1 MSETNKPDSI
11 PSIPLFPAKPT
22 IPQCPP
28 TPPFCD
34 HHPVVPCPP
43 PACPP
48 NPCDHH
54 HGERRHRPLWC
65 GPVDTCRPGEFYDTA
80 CPPPIPPEGYTME
93 ALKPYVPG
101 LSVERQMEY
110 LYNNMNNL
118 IHIFNQANEKVF
130 GAYQAVVNSAMC
142 NNAYY
147 NDICTEVGYFK
158 DTNVAYKLTRIPF
171 IDCTGQPIYFE
182 LGLPNNAT
190 LNEGLT
196 ENCYSAS
203 RRVLADKLIPA
214 TQTGKRWKGWTIY
227 RKSPISKPN
236 PPVLREDDS
245 IYYTFAVTRNGF
257 FKWYAADVS
266 LRTLNCEEVV
276 NAMNCSAVLVNNKE
290 ITESLFSEVGN
301 QTLARV
307 AVGMNYHTKERFIV
321 VVDGSEQTGCTEK
334 ELAEIFAQRGCDMA
348 VQLAYS
354 TSAFGMDKG
363 LMEFVPPTVDSDI
376 APTMPDVSGFWYIT
390 KERHYHNEFVREVAE
405 LTQRMGE
412 QMWYDWINAD
422 SIDYVKDR
430 LKEVVDM
437 ITKETED
444 RIEGDQNLS
453 DRIDAIDLT
462 RIDRVENIPI
472 DANKDAWYLIKNSG
486 EKVLNPIITYNYDRL
501 YERLSTYDNFDQ
513 SLQSE
518 IAARQAGDDAL
529 RSLITAT
536 NTALEKETNDRI
548 QADNELRNIFSDPNS
563 EIMTLIREVETRLQG
578 NINSEAT
585 ARANADTQLGDRID
599 TMNELI
605 RAETEARTSGD
616 ADLSTAITN
625 LRTEYQAFVTNTE
638 GDITTLE
645 DAVRQLNTQ
654 LSVSMEDINTRL
666 TTAEGDIETLK
677 NSNNDLIARMASLN
691 TAVTALQNT
700 FLTLET
706 SFDNIKASFS
716 EVLAEFH
723 TLKEEWTNFQAGV
736 IGDIKSKLEDG
747 PWLDNLNLSGGTP
760 GLAVNLRTDANGVF
774 FSKPGDDGADA
785 LAEVKVGEPTTES
798 SSVPLGYLTDE
809 IAETIAAAHNY
820 TDQKFEEALKPGGV
834 VDEYALS
841 KDGGTMRGTI
851 NMDGNKITNLPAPAD
866 LADAAT
872 KEYVDNAIADIP
884 KGDYLELTGGEM
896 SGDINMGGNKIANAA
911 DPTAEK
917 DLATKGYVDNKFIDV
932 PLGDYLETSG
942 GTMTGNITFNGG
954 TVTGIQE
961 PTTDNDAANKKYV
974 DDLIQ
979 NTQEAGE
986 DAYLKK
992 SGDTMLGNLVLGAV
1006 ETSTVAEGV
1015 TVDSVDLV
1023 FNTSLDGSTYI
1034 KQEAYEDNG
1043 KPHLSF
1049 GTETSGEHVVVR
1061 GVDTPVGAYDVANKD
1076 YVDNHVPDITGFV
1089 KQDGSV
1095 PMTGNLNMGDNSVV
1109 GVGAGVTDN
1118 DAVNLAQLKE
1128 YTRVESSI
1136 FGEWKLMGRYR
1147 GSQILNFNFT
1157 AETDIEICFTHIA
1170 TATPRPTNV
1179 RFGVD
1184 AKFKYAVIVGT
1195 YSYTSEMSLIPT
1207 SIMLK
1212 KGETLICLNGG
1223 VSNDL
1228 EIEMVYR
1235 EIKPN
1240 VIVSNEPYKGDI
1252 FGRGIIKAH
1261 DTSLVADRPTIL
1273 NVWVDTLE
1281 SEVEIKINN
1290 VLVGYTGNQG
1300 GHPHELTVFLN
1311 KGDVLTAV
1319 YNTSTIKF
1327 YTMEYYLNIPP
1338 LIPVPPKTF
1347 RIQLPSSGWSID
1359 GERVFY
1365 IATVDNIP
1373 PTMVPQMSYAPDSA
1387 DLGSAEKYDEYKK
1400 IAFVRVV
1407 NDGFEFNCFGS
1418 APNTDLTVIV
1428 KE

>member
-1 MSETNKPDSI
+1 MSNTNKPDSI
-11 PSIPLFPAKPT
+11 PSTPLFPAKPT

-34 HHPVVPCPP
+34 HHPVPPCPP

-48 NPCDHH
+48 NTCDHH

-93 ALKPYVPG
+93 PLKPYVPG
-101 LSVERQMEY
+101 LTVERQMEY

-147 NDICTEVGYFK
+147 NDICTEVGYFN
-158 DTNVAYKLTRIPF
+158 DTNVPYKITHIPF
-171 IDCTGQPIYFE
+171 VDCAGQPIYFE

-190 LNEGLT
+190 VNEGLT

-214 TQTGKRWKGWTIY
+214 TQTGERWKGWTIY

-236 PPVLREDDS
+236 PPVLRENDS
-245 IYYTFAVTRNGF
+245 KYYTFAVTRNGF

-290 ITESLFSEVGN
+290 ITESLFSKVGN

-307 AVGMNYHTKERFIV
+307 AVGMNYHTKDRFIV
-321 VVDGSEQTGCTEK
+321 VVGGSEQTGCTEK

-376 APTMPDVSGFWYIT
+376 APTMPDVTGFWYIT

-444 RIEGDQNLS
+444 RIEGDQSLS

-486 EKVLNPIITYNYDRL
+486 ERVLNPIITYNYDRL

-548 QADNELRNIFSDPNS
+548 QADNELRNMFSDPNS

-578 NINSEAT
+578 NINNEAT
-585 ARANADTQLGDRID
+585 ARANADTQLSDRID
-599 TMNELI
+599 AVNDLI
-605 RAETEARTSGD
+605 RAETEARTVGD
-616 ADLSTAITN
+616 TNLATSIAN
-625 LRTEYQAFVTNTE
+625 LRTEYQAFVTGTE
-638 GDITTLE
+638 EDITALE
-645 DAVRQLNTQ
+645 DALRQLDTQ
-654 LSVSMEDINTRL
+654 LSVIMEDINTRL
-666 TTAEGDIETLK
+666 TNAEGDIESLK
-677 NSNNDLIARMASLN
+677 NSNSDLIARMASLN

-706 SFDNIKASFS
+706 SFDNIKTSFS

-723 TLKEEWTNFQAGV
+723 TLKEEWTNFQTGV
-736 IGDIKSKLEDG
+736 VGDIKAKLEGG
-747 PWLDNLNLSGGTP
+747 PWLDRLNLSGGTP

-785 LAEVKVGEPTTES
+785 LAEVKVGGPTTES

-820 TDQKFEEALKPGGV
+820 TDQKFEEALSPGGV

-841 KDGGTMRGTI
+841 KAGGTMHGAI

-872 KEYVDNAIADIP
+872 KEYVDTAIADIP
-884 KGDYLELTGGEM
+884 KGDYLE
-896 SGDINMGGNKIANAA
+896 K
-911 DPTAEK
+911 
-917 DLATKGYVDNKFIDV
+917 
-932 PLGDYLETSG
+932 SG
-942 GTMTGNITFNGG
+942 GTMTGAIDMGNHEITG
-954 TVTGIQE
+954 VKE
-961 PTTDNDAANKKYV
+961 PGNDTDAATKKYV
-974 DDLIQ
+974 DDRIANLDIPEPDL
-979 NTQEAGE
+979 TDYLPLAG
-986 DAYLKK
+986 
-992 SGDTMLGNLVLGAV
+992 
-1006 ETSTVAEGV
+1006 
-1015 TVDSVDLV
+1015 
-1023 FNTSLDGSTYI
+1023 
-1034 KQEAYEDNG
+1034 
-1043 KPHLSF
+1043 
-1049 GTETSGEHVVVR
+1049 GT
-1061 GVDTPVGAYDVANKD
+1061 
-1076 YVDNHVPDITGFV
+1076 
-1089 KQDGSV
+1089 
-1095 PMTGNLNMGDNSVV
+1095 MTGNLSMGENKVTSVA
-1109 GVGAGVTDN
+1109 AGVDDT
-1118 DAVNLAQLKE
+1118 DAVNVGQLKE
-1128 YTRVESSI
+1128 YTMAESSM
-1136 FGEWKLMGRYR
+1136 FGEWKYLTSINN
-1147 GSQILNFNFT
+1147 GSFSGFRFT
-1157 AETDIEICFTHIA
+1157 KPYDVEVVFSTKYLEYNSPFHVVFVINHDGLTD
-1170 TATPRPTNV
+1170 TNSE
-1179 RFGVD
+1179 FGVPT
-1184 AKFKYAVIVGT
+1184 ALTFGYNEGTPKYRYAST
-1195 YSYTSEMSLIPT
+1195 CL
-1207 SIMLK
+1207 LK
-1212 KGETLICLNGG
+1212 KGETLVSAYCEG
-1223 VSNDL
+1223 VF
-1228 EIEMVYR
+1228 EITLLYR
-1235 EIKPN
+1235 EIKPKVFITEAPRVDRLFN
-1240 VIVSNEPYKGDI
+1240 TPVALEHAGIYTAPTTGILYIAPAEVTGPCLVYLNEMVVSYVRYNPSFPEPAVIAV
-1252 FGRGIIKAH
+1252 
-1261 DTSLVADRPTIL
+1261 
-1273 NVWVDTLE
+1273 
-1281 SEVEIKINN
+1281 
-1290 VLVGYTGNQG
+1290 
-1300 GHPHELTVFLN
+1300 N
-1311 KGDVLTAV
+1311 KGDVVKVLTIEENPIFPRMTYRISEIFEHAV
-1319 YNTSTIKF
+1319 NPFIGESLNMNHKPIINTFLHQFDFNPSDFTYDDTRKI
-1327 YTMEYYLNIPP
+1327 YYADGDIS
-1338 LIPVPPKTF
+1338 
-1347 RIQLPSSGWSID
+1347 LPEGCNLSID
-1359 GERVFY
+1359 FSPDKISLENNAAKYENFKAICSVRRHNGYVRFY
-1365 IATVDNIP
+1365 AI
-1373 PTMVPQMSYAPDSA
+1373 
-1387 DLGSAEKYDEYKK
+1387 
-1400 IAFVRVV
+1400 
-1407 NDGFEFNCFGS
+1407 
-1418 APNTDLTVIV
+1418 
-1428 KE
+1428 KEITEPFSCSIYTR

>member
-1 MSETNKPDSI
+1 MSNTNKPDSI
-11 PSIPLFPAKPT
+11 PSTPLFPAKPT

-28 TPPFCD
+28 TPPA
-34 HHPVVPCPP
+34 PPCPP

-48 NPCDHH
+48 

-93 ALKPYVPG
+93 PLKPYVPG
-101 LSVERQMEY
+101 LTVERQMEY

-158 DTNVAYKLTRIPF
+158 NTNVPYKITSIPF
-171 IDCTGQPIYFE
+171 IDCAGQPIYFE

-190 LNEGLT
+190 VNEGLT

-214 TQTGKRWKGWTIY
+214 TQTGERWKGWTIY

-236 PPVLREDDS
+236 PPVIREDDAK
-245 IYYTFAVTRNGF
+245 YYTFAVTRNGF

-301 QTLARV
+301 QSLARV

-321 VVDGSEQTGCTEK
+321 VVGGSEQTGCTEK

-376 APTMPDVSGFWYIT
+376 APSMPDVTGFWYIT

-444 RIEGDQNLS
+444 RIEGDQTLS

-486 EKVLNPIITYNYDRL
+486 ERVLNPIITYNYDRL

-529 RSLITAT
+529 RSLITAA

-548 QADNELRNIFSDPNS
+548 QADNELRNMFSDPNS
-563 EIMTLIREVETRLQG
+563 AIMTLIREVETRLQG

-585 ARANADTQLGDRID
+585 TRANADTQLSDRID
-599 TMNELI
+599 AVNDLI
-605 RAETEARTSGD
+605 RAETEARTLGD
-616 ADLSTAITN
+616 TNLATAIAN
-625 LRTEYQAFVTNTE
+625 FRTEYQAFVTGTE
-638 GDITTLE
+638 EDITALE
-645 DAVRQLNTQ
+645 NALRQLDTQ
-654 LSVSMEDINTRL
+654 LTVNMEDIHTRL

-677 NSNNDLIARMASLN
+677 NSNNDLITRMASLN

-723 TLKEEWTNFQAGV
+723 TLKEEWTNFQATV
-736 IGDIKSKLEDG
+736 FDDIKAKLEDG
-747 PWLDNLNLSGGTP
+747 PWIDRLNLSGGTP
-760 GLAVNLRTDANGVF
+760 GLSVNLRTDANGVF

-798 SSVPLGYLTDE
+798 SSVPLGYLTGE

-820 TDQKFEEALKPGGV
+820 TDQKFGEALSPGGV

-841 KDGGTMRGTI
+841 KAGGTMHGAI
-851 NMDGNKITNLPAPAD
+851 NMDGNKITNLPAPAG

-872 KEYVDNAIADIP
+872 KEYVDTAIADIP
-884 KGDYLELTGGEM
+884 TGDYLEKSGGTMTGAI
-896 SGDINMGGNKIANAA
+896 DMGNHEITGVKEPGNDTDAATKKYVDDRIANL
-911 DPTAEK
+911 DIPEP
-917 DLATKGYVDNKFIDV
+917 DLT
-932 PLGDYLETSG
+932 DYLPLAG
-942 GTMTGNITFNGG
+942 GTMTGNIDAGG
-954 TVTGIQE
+954 NTVTGVKL
-961 PTTDNDAANKKYV
+961 PVNGTDVVTKEYFDRYTLAEASFIGDSEVLYKGSV
-974 DDLIQ
+974 DDFNGVTIREDGYVWLTYYAGPGGDALNTYVVVNNAPSNDIIQ
-979 NTQEAGE
+979 I
-986 DAYLKK
+986 
-992 SGDTMLGNLVLGAV
+992 SGDGIISAGNGLLV
-1006 ETSTVAEGV
+1006 
-1015 TVDSVDLV
+1015 
-1023 FNTSLDGSTYI
+1023 
-1034 KQEAYEDNG
+1034 
-1043 KPHLSF
+1043 
-1049 GTETSGEHVVVR
+1049 
-1061 GVDTPVGAYDVANKD
+1061 
-1076 YVDNHVPDITGFV
+1076 
-1089 KQDGSV
+1089 GSV
-1095 PMTGNLNMGDNSVV
+1095 VKKGDKLTNIDSRNVTNLTIYFRPFRNRVLVED
-1109 GVGAGVTDN
+1109 
-1118 DAVNLAQLKE
+1118 
-1128 YTRVESSI
+1128 TRVEQ
-1136 FGEWKLMGRYR
+1136 F
-1147 GSQILNFNFT
+1147 
-1157 AETDIEICFTHIA
+1157 
-1170 TATPRPTNV
+1170 
-1179 RFGVD
+1179 
-1184 AKFKYAVIVGT
+1184 
-1195 YSYTSEMSLIPT
+1195 
-1207 SIMLK
+1207 
-1212 KGETLICLNGG
+1212 
-1223 VSNDL
+1223 VS
-1228 EIEMVYR
+1228 V
-1235 EIKPN
+1235 
-1240 VIVSNEPYKGDI
+1240 
-1252 FGRGIIKAH
+1252 
-1261 DTSLVADRPTIL
+1261 
-1273 NVWVDTLE
+1273 
-1281 SEVEIKINN
+1281 
-1290 VLVGYTGNQG
+1290 
-1300 GHPHELTVFLN
+1300 
-1311 KGDVLTAV
+1311 
-1319 YNTSTIKF
+1319 
-1327 YTMEYYLNIPP
+1327 
-1338 LIPVPPKTF
+1338 
-1347 RIQLPSSGWSID
+1347 
-1359 GERVFY
+1359 
-1365 IATVDNIP
+1365 
-1373 PTMVPQMSYAPDSA
+1373 
-1387 DLGSAEKYDEYKK
+1387 DEYKAVALTK
-1400 IAFVRVV
+1400 EQPLTFEDACICVCEPYRRDISITVTAFIQCNGRNVGIAFESGGNGSPHIMSTCTVLCNKGMTLSLYEHSTCESVTMHLYPLNVNLIAKQGEYLPLLGGTLLGNINMGGNAFTNTFLHNVNLGPSNFVYNETLKIYYADVELSVPEGSNLSIDFSPDNISLENNVAKYEAFKSICSVRRNGNYVR
-1407 NDGFEFNCFGS
+1407 FFS
-1418 APNTDLTVIV
+1418 I
-1428 KE
+1428 KEITEPFTCYVYTR

>member
-11 PSIPLFPAKPT
+11 PSTPLFPAKPT

-28 TPPFCD
+28 TPPV
-34 HHPVVPCPP
+34 PPCPP

-48 NPCDHH
+48 

-93 ALKPYVPG
+93 PLKPYVPG
-101 LSVERQMEY
+101 LTVERQMEY

-158 DTNVAYKLTRIPF
+158 STNVPYKITTIPF
-171 IDCTGQPIYFE
+171 IDCAGQPIYFE

-190 LNEGLT
+190 VNEGLT

-214 TQTGKRWKGWTIY
+214 TQTGERWKGWTIY

-236 PPVLREDDS
+236 PPVIREDDAK
-245 IYYTFAVTRNGF
+245 YYTFAVTRNGF

-301 QTLARV
+301 QSLARV

-376 APTMPDVSGFWYIT
+376 APSMPDVTGFWYIT

-486 EKVLNPIITYNYDRL
+486 ERVLNPIITYNYDRL

-529 RSLITAT
+529 RSLITAA

-548 QADNELRNIFSDPNS
+548 QADNELRNMFSDPNS
-563 EIMTLIREVETRLQG
+563 AIMTLIREVETRLQG

-585 ARANADTQLGDRID
+585 TRANADTQLSDRID
-599 TMNELI
+599 AVNDLI
-605 RAETEARTSGD
+605 RAETEARTLGD
-616 ADLSTAITN
+616 TNLATAIAN
-625 LRTEYQAFVTNTE
+625 FRTEYQAFVTGTE
-638 GDITTLE
+638 EDITALE
-645 DAVRQLNTQ
+645 NALRQLDTQ
-654 LSVSMEDINTRL
+654 LTVNMEDIHTRL

-677 NSNNDLIARMASLN
+677 NSNNDLIGRMASLN
-691 TAVTALQNT
+691 TAVTAIQNT

-716 EVLAEFH
+716 DVLAEFH
-723 TLKEEWTNFQAGV
+723 TLKEEWTNFQATV
-736 IGDIKSKLEDG
+736 FDDIKAKLEDG
-747 PWLDNLNLSGGTP
+747 PWIDRLNLSGGTP

-785 LAEVKVGEPTTES
+785 FAEVKVGEPTTDS

-820 TDQKFEEALKPGGV
+820 TDQKFGEALSPGGV

-841 KDGGTMRGTI
+841 KAGGTMHGAI

-872 KEYVDNAIADIP
+872 KEYVDTAIADIP
-884 KGDYLELTGGEM
+884 KGDYLEKSGGTMTGAIDM
-896 SGDINMGGNKIANAA
+896 DGNKITNLPAPA
-911 DPTAEK
+911 
-917 DLATKGYVDNKFIDV
+917 DLADAATKEYVDTAIADIPK
-932 PLGDYLETSG
+932 GDYLEKSGGTMTGAIDMGNHEITGVKEPGNDTDAATKKYVDDRIANLDIPEPDLTDYLPLAG
-942 GTMTGNITFNGG
+942 GTMTGNIDAGG
-954 TVTGIQE
+954 NTVTGVKL
-961 PTTDNDAANKKYV
+961 PVNATDV
-974 DDLIQ
+974 
-979 NTQEAGE
+979 
-986 DAYLKK
+986 
-992 SGDTMLGNLVLGAV
+992 
-1006 ETSTVAEGV
+1006 V
-1015 TVDSVDLV
+1015 T
-1023 FNTSLDGSTYI
+1023 
-1034 KQEAYEDNG
+1034 
-1043 KPHLSF
+1043 
-1049 GTETSGEHVVVR
+1049 
-1061 GVDTPVGAYDVANKD
+1061 
-1076 YVDNHVPDITGFV
+1076 
-1089 KQDGSV
+1089 
-1095 PMTGNLNMGDNSVV
+1095 
-1109 GVGAGVTDN
+1109 
-1118 DAVNLAQLKE
+1118 KE
-1128 YTRVESSI
+1128 YLEKYTEVESSI
-1136 FGEWKLMGRYR
+1136 FGEWMFLTDLYPSIFTTFSFHPDTDVEIVASTNSLTSQQGNFICTGADVGDHGKPLMFCFSHINGSPHTIYSSTCFVRKGEAIRYESHENITKLTLLFREVKSHVFLKEAPRVDKLFNRHNEIQQSGRYKAPAT
-1147 GSQILNFNFT
+1147 GILYIT
-1157 AETDIEICFTHIA
+1157 PAEHT
-1170 TATPRPTNV
+1170 TPCYV
-1179 RFGVD
+1179 H
-1184 AKFKYAVIVGT
+1184 
-1195 YSYTSEMSLIPT
+1195 
-1207 SIMLK
+1207 
-1212 KGETLICLNGG
+1212 LNG
-1223 VSNDL
+1223 
-1228 EIEMVYR
+1228 R
-1235 EIKPN
+1235 
-1240 VIVSNEPYKGDI
+1240 VISFVNYSPGNPEP
-1252 FGRGIIKAH
+1252 AV
-1261 DTSLVADRPTIL
+1261 VA
-1273 NVWVDTLE
+1273 V
-1281 SEVEIKINN
+1281 
-1290 VLVGYTGNQG
+1290 
-1300 GHPHELTVFLN
+1300 N
-1311 KGDVLTAV
+1311 KGDVVDVILSDDASVTPLMIYRFSEILTNV
-1319 YNTSTIKF
+1319 VNPFIGESINVNHKPIINTFLHNVNLGPSNFKYHETLKI
-1327 YTMEYYLNIPP
+1327 YYADVELS
-1338 LIPVPPKTF
+1338 VPEGSN
-1347 RIQLPSSGWSID
+1347 LSID
-1359 GERVFY
+1359 FSP
-1365 IATVDNIP
+1365 DNISLENN
-1373 PTMVPQMSYAPDSA
+1373 VA
-1387 DLGSAEKYDEYKK
+1387 KYE
-1400 IAFVRVV
+1400 AFKSICSVRRNGNYVR
-1407 NDGFEFNCFGS
+1407 FFS
-1418 APNTDLTVIV
+1418 I
-1428 KE
+1428 KEITEPFTCYVYTR

>member
-1 MSETNKPDSI
+1 MSNTNKPDSI
-11 PSIPLFPAKPT
+11 PSTPLFPAKPT

-28 TPPFCD
+28 TPPA
-34 HHPVVPCPP
+34 PPCPP

-48 NPCDHH
+48 

-93 ALKPYVPG
+93 PLKPYVPG
-101 LSVERQMEY
+101 LTVERQMEY

-158 DTNVAYKLTRIPF
+158 NTNVPYKITSIPF
-171 IDCTGQPIYFE
+171 IDCAGQPIYFE

-190 LNEGLT
+190 VNEGLT

-214 TQTGKRWKGWTIY
+214 TQTGERWKGWTIY

-236 PPVLREDDS
+236 PPVIREDDAK
-245 IYYTFAVTRNGF
+245 YYTFAVTRNGF

-301 QTLARV
+301 QSLARV

-321 VVDGSEQTGCTEK
+321 VVGGSEQTGCTEK

-376 APTMPDVSGFWYIT
+376 APSMPDVTGFWYIT

-486 EKVLNPIITYNYDRL
+486 ERVLNPIITYNYDRL

-529 RSLITAT
+529 RSLITAA

-548 QADNELRNIFSDPNS
+548 QADNELRNMFSDPNS
-563 EIMTLIREVETRLQG
+563 AIMTLIREVETRLQG

-585 ARANADTQLGDRID
+585 TRANADTQLSDRID
-599 TMNELI
+599 AVNDLI
-605 RAETEARTSGD
+605 RAETEARTLGD
-616 ADLSTAITN
+616 TNLATAIAN
-625 LRTEYQAFVTNTE
+625 FRTEYQAFVTGTE
-638 GDITTLE
+638 EDITALE
-645 DAVRQLNTQ
+645 NALRQLDTQ
-654 LSVSMEDINTRL
+654 LTVNMEDIHTRL

-677 NSNNDLIARMASLN
+677 NSNNDLITRMASLN

-723 TLKEEWTNFQAGV
+723 TLKEEWTNFQATV
-736 IGDIKSKLEDG
+736 FDDIKAKLEDG
-747 PWLDNLNLSGGTP
+747 PWIDRLNLSGGTP

-798 SSVPLGYLTDE
+798 SSVPLGYLTGE

-820 TDQKFEEALKPGGV
+820 TDQKFGEALSPGGV

-841 KDGGTMRGTI
+841 KAGGTMHGAI

-872 KEYVDNAIADIP
+872 KEYVDTAIADIP
-884 KGDYLELTGGEM
+884 TGDYLEKSGGTMTGAI
-896 SGDINMGGNKIANAA
+896 DMGNHEITGVKEPGNDTDAATKKYVDDRIANL
-911 DPTAEK
+911 DIPEP
-917 DLATKGYVDNKFIDV
+917 DLT
-932 PLGDYLETSG
+932 DYLPLAG
-942 GTMTGNITFNGG
+942 GTMTGNIDAGG
-954 TVTGIQE
+954 NTVTGVKL
-961 PTTDNDAANKKYV
+961 PVNGTDVVTKEYFDRYTLAEASFIGDSEVLYKGSV
-974 DDLIQ
+974 DDFNGVTIREDGYVWLTYYAGPGGDALNTYVVVNNAPSNDIIQ
-979 NTQEAGE
+979 I
-986 DAYLKK
+986 
-992 SGDTMLGNLVLGAV
+992 SGDGIISAGNGLLV
-1006 ETSTVAEGV
+1006 
-1015 TVDSVDLV
+1015 
-1023 FNTSLDGSTYI
+1023 
-1034 KQEAYEDNG
+1034 
-1043 KPHLSF
+1043 
-1049 GTETSGEHVVVR
+1049 
-1061 GVDTPVGAYDVANKD
+1061 
-1076 YVDNHVPDITGFV
+1076 
-1089 KQDGSV
+1089 GSV
-1095 PMTGNLNMGDNSVV
+1095 VKKGDKLTNIDSRNVTNLTIYFRPFRNRVLVED
-1109 GVGAGVTDN
+1109 
-1118 DAVNLAQLKE
+1118 
-1128 YTRVESSI
+1128 TRVEQ
-1136 FGEWKLMGRYR
+1136 F
-1147 GSQILNFNFT
+1147 
-1157 AETDIEICFTHIA
+1157 
-1170 TATPRPTNV
+1170 
-1179 RFGVD
+1179 
-1184 AKFKYAVIVGT
+1184 
-1195 YSYTSEMSLIPT
+1195 
-1207 SIMLK
+1207 
-1212 KGETLICLNGG
+1212 
-1223 VSNDL
+1223 VS
-1228 EIEMVYR
+1228 V
-1235 EIKPN
+1235 
-1240 VIVSNEPYKGDI
+1240 
-1252 FGRGIIKAH
+1252 
-1261 DTSLVADRPTIL
+1261 
-1273 NVWVDTLE
+1273 
-1281 SEVEIKINN
+1281 
-1290 VLVGYTGNQG
+1290 
-1300 GHPHELTVFLN
+1300 
-1311 KGDVLTAV
+1311 
-1319 YNTSTIKF
+1319 
-1327 YTMEYYLNIPP
+1327 
-1338 LIPVPPKTF
+1338 
-1347 RIQLPSSGWSID
+1347 
-1359 GERVFY
+1359 
-1365 IATVDNIP
+1365 
-1373 PTMVPQMSYAPDSA
+1373 
-1387 DLGSAEKYDEYKK
+1387 DEYKAVALTK
-1400 IAFVRVV
+1400 EQPLTFEDACICVCEPYRRDISITVTAFIQCNGRNVGIAFESGGNGSPHIMSTCTVLCNKGMTLSLYEHSTCESVTMHLYPLNVNLIAKQGEYLPLLGGTLLGNINMGGNAFTNTFLHNVNLGPSNFVYNETLKIYYADVELSVPEGSNLSIDFSPDNISLENNVAKYEAFKSICSVRRNGNYVR
-1407 NDGFEFNCFGS
+1407 FFS
-1418 APNTDLTVIV
+1418 I
-1428 KE
+1428 KEITEPFTCYVYTR

>member
-1 MSETNKPDSI
+1 MSNTNKPDSI
-11 PSIPLFPAKPT
+11 PSTPLFPAKPT

-28 TPPFCD
+28 TPPA
-34 HHPVVPCPP
+34 PPCPP

-48 NPCDHH
+48 

-80 CPPPIPPEGYTME
+80 CPPPIPPECYTME
-93 ALKPYVPG
+93 PLKPYVPG
-101 LSVERQMEY
+101 LTVERQMEY

-158 DTNVAYKLTRIPF
+158 NTNVPYKITSIPF
-171 IDCTGQPIYFE
+171 IDCAGQPIYFE

-190 LNEGLT
+190 VNEGLT

-214 TQTGKRWKGWTIY
+214 TQTGERWKGWTIY

-236 PPVLREDDS
+236 PPVIREDDAK
-245 IYYTFAVTRNGF
+245 YYTFAVTRNGF

-301 QTLARV
+301 QSLARV

-321 VVDGSEQTGCTEK
+321 VVGGSEQTGCTEK

-376 APTMPDVSGFWYIT
+376 APSMPDVTGFWYIT

-486 EKVLNPIITYNYDRL
+486 ERVLNPIITYNYDRL

-529 RSLITAT
+529 RSLITAA

-548 QADNELRNIFSDPNS
+548 QADNELRNMFSDPNS
-563 EIMTLIREVETRLQG
+563 AIMTLIREVETRLQG

-585 ARANADTQLGDRID
+585 TRANADTQLSDRID
-599 TMNELI
+599 AVNDLI
-605 RAETEARTSGD
+605 RAETEARTLGD
-616 ADLSTAITN
+616 TNLATAIAN
-625 LRTEYQAFVTNTE
+625 FRTEYQAFVTGTE
-638 GDITTLE
+638 EDITALE
-645 DAVRQLNTQ
+645 NALRQLDTQ
-654 LSVSMEDINTRL
+654 LTVNMEDIHTRL

-677 NSNNDLIARMASLN
+677 NSNNDLITRMASLN

-723 TLKEEWTNFQAGV
+723 TLKEEWTNFQATV
-736 IGDIKSKLEDG
+736 FDDIKAKLEDG
-747 PWLDNLNLSGGTP
+747 PWIDRLNLSGGTP

-774 FSKPGDDGADA
+774 FSKPGSDGADA

-798 SSVPLGYLTDE
+798 SSVPLGYLTGE

-820 TDQKFEEALKPGGV
+820 TDQKFEEALSPGGV

-841 KDGGTMRGTI
+841 KAGGTMHGAI

-872 KEYVDNAIADIP
+872 KEYVDTAIADIP
-884 KGDYLELTGGEM
+884 TGDYLEKSGGTMTGAI
-896 SGDINMGGNKIANAA
+896 DMGNHEITGVKEPGNDTDAATKKYVDARIANL
-911 DPTAEK
+911 DIPEPDLTAYLP
-917 DLATKGYVDNKFIDV
+917 LA
-932 PLGDYLETSG
+932 G
-942 GTMTGNITFNGG
+942 GTMTGNIDAGG
-954 TVTGIQE
+954 NTVTGVKL
-961 PTTDNDAANKKYV
+961 PVNGTDVVTKEYFDRYTLAEASFIGDSEVLYKGSV
-974 DDLIQ
+974 DGF
-979 NTQEAGE
+979 N
-986 DAYLKK
+986 
-992 SGDTMLGNLVLGAV
+992 
-1006 ETSTVAEGV
+1006 GV
-1015 TVDSVDLV
+1015 TIREDGYVWLTYYAGSGSDVL
-1023 FNTSLDGSTYI
+1023 NTY
-1034 KQEAYEDNG
+1034 
-1043 KPHLSF
+1043 
-1049 GTETSGEHVVVR
+1049 VVVNNAPSNDIIQIS
-1061 GVDTPVGAYDVANKD
+1061 GNGIISAGNGLLVGCV
-1076 YVDNHVPDITGFV
+1076 V
-1089 KQDGSV
+1089 KKGDKLINIDS
-1095 PMTGNLNMGDNSVV
+1095 GN
-1109 GVGAGVTDN
+1109 VT
-1118 DAVNLAQLKE
+1118 NLTIYFRPFRNRVLVE
-1128 YTRVESSI
+1128 DTRVEQ
-1136 FGEWKLMGRYR
+1136 F
-1147 GSQILNFNFT
+1147 
-1157 AETDIEICFTHIA
+1157 
-1170 TATPRPTNV
+1170 
-1179 RFGVD
+1179 
-1184 AKFKYAVIVGT
+1184 
-1195 YSYTSEMSLIPT
+1195 
-1207 SIMLK
+1207 
-1212 KGETLICLNGG
+1212 
-1223 VSNDL
+1223 VS
-1228 EIEMVYR
+1228 V
-1235 EIKPN
+1235 
-1240 VIVSNEPYKGDI
+1240 
-1252 FGRGIIKAH
+1252 
-1261 DTSLVADRPTIL
+1261 
-1273 NVWVDTLE
+1273 
-1281 SEVEIKINN
+1281 
-1290 VLVGYTGNQG
+1290 
-1300 GHPHELTVFLN
+1300 
-1311 KGDVLTAV
+1311 
-1319 YNTSTIKF
+1319 
-1327 YTMEYYLNIPP
+1327 
-1338 LIPVPPKTF
+1338 
-1347 RIQLPSSGWSID
+1347 
-1359 GERVFY
+1359 
-1365 IATVDNIP
+1365 
-1373 PTMVPQMSYAPDSA
+1373 
-1387 DLGSAEKYDEYKK
+1387 DEYKAVALTK
-1400 IAFVRVV
+1400 EQPLTFEDACICVCEPYRRDISIAVTAFIQCNGRNIGIAFESGGNGSPHIMSTCTVLCNKGMTLSLYEHSTCESVTMHLYPLNVNLIAKQGEYLPLLGGTLLGNINMGGNAFTNTFLHNVNLGPSNFVYNETLKIYYADVELSVPEGSNLSIDFSPDNISLENNVAKYEAFKSICSVRRNGNYVR
-1407 NDGFEFNCFGS
+1407 FFS
-1418 APNTDLTVIV
+1418 I
-1428 KE
+1428 KEITEPFTCYVYTR

>member
-1 MSETNKPDSI
+1 MSNTNKPDSI
-11 PSIPLFPAKPT
+11 PSTPLFPAKPT

-28 TPPFCD
+28 TPPA
-34 HHPVVPCPP
+34 PPCPP

-48 NPCDHH
+48 

-93 ALKPYVPG
+93 PLKPYVPG
-101 LSVERQMEY
+101 LTVERQMEY

-158 DTNVAYKLTRIPF
+158 NTNVPYKITSIPF
-171 IDCTGQPIYFE
+171 IDCAGQPIYFE

-190 LNEGLT
+190 VNEGLT

-214 TQTGKRWKGWTIY
+214 TQTGERWKGWTIY

-236 PPVLREDDS
+236 PPVIREDDAK
-245 IYYTFAVTRNGF
+245 YYTFAVTRNGF

-301 QTLARV
+301 QSLARV

-321 VVDGSEQTGCTEK
+321 VVGGSEQTGCTEK

-376 APTMPDVSGFWYIT
+376 APSMPDVTGFWYIT

-486 EKVLNPIITYNYDRL
+486 ERVLNPIITYNYDRL

-529 RSLITAT
+529 RSLITAA

-548 QADNELRNIFSDPNS
+548 QADNELRNMFSDPNS
-563 EIMTLIREVETRLQG
+563 AIMSLIREVETRLQG

-585 ARANADTQLGDRID
+585 TRANADTQLSDRID
-599 TMNELI
+599 AVNDLI
-605 RAETEARTSGD
+605 RAETEARTLGD
-616 ADLSTAITN
+616 TNLATAIAN
-625 LRTEYQAFVTNTE
+625 FRTEYQAFVTGTE
-638 GDITTLE
+638 EDITALE
-645 DAVRQLNTQ
+645 NALRQLDTQ
-654 LSVSMEDINTRL
+654 LTVNMEDIHTRL

-677 NSNNDLIARMASLN
+677 NSNNDLITRMASLN

-723 TLKEEWTNFQAGV
+723 TLKEEWTNFQATV
-736 IGDIKSKLEDG
+736 FDDIKAKLEDG
-747 PWLDNLNLSGGTP
+747 PWIDRLNLSGGTP

-798 SSVPLGYLTDE
+798 SSVPLGYLTGE

-820 TDQKFEEALKPGGV
+820 TDQKFGEALSPGGV

-841 KDGGTMRGTI
+841 KAGGTMHGAI

-872 KEYVDNAIADIP
+872 KEYVDTAIADIP
-884 KGDYLELTGGEM
+884 TGDYLEKSGGTMTGAI
-896 SGDINMGGNKIANAA
+896 DMGNHEITGVKEPGNDTDAATKKYVDDRIANL
-911 DPTAEK
+911 DIPEP
-917 DLATKGYVDNKFIDV
+917 DLT
-932 PLGDYLETSG
+932 DYLPLAG
-942 GTMTGNITFNGG
+942 GTMTGNIDAGG
-954 TVTGIQE
+954 NTVTGVKLPVNGTDVVTKEYFDRYTLAEASFIGDSEVLYNGSVDGFNGVTIREDGYVWLTYYAGSGGDALNTYVVVNNAPSNDIIQ
-961 PTTDNDAANKKYV
+961 
-974 DDLIQ
+974 I
-979 NTQEAGE
+979 
-986 DAYLKK
+986 
-992 SGDTMLGNLVLGAV
+992 SGDGIISAGNGLLVGCVVKKGDKLTNIDSRNV
-1006 ETSTVAEGV
+1006 ENLTIYFRPFRNRV
-1015 TVDSVDLV
+1015 LV
-1023 FNTSLDGSTYI
+1023 
-1034 KQEAYEDNG
+1034 ED
-1043 KPHLSF
+1043 
-1049 GTETSGEHVVVR
+1049 
-1061 GVDTPVGAYDVANKD
+1061 
-1076 YVDNHVPDITGFV
+1076 
-1089 KQDGSV
+1089 
-1095 PMTGNLNMGDNSVV
+1095 
-1109 GVGAGVTDN
+1109 
-1118 DAVNLAQLKE
+1118 
-1128 YTRVESSI
+1128 TRVEQ
-1136 FGEWKLMGRYR
+1136 F
-1147 GSQILNFNFT
+1147 
-1157 AETDIEICFTHIA
+1157 
-1170 TATPRPTNV
+1170 
-1179 RFGVD
+1179 
-1184 AKFKYAVIVGT
+1184 
-1195 YSYTSEMSLIPT
+1195 
-1207 SIMLK
+1207 
-1212 KGETLICLNGG
+1212 
-1223 VSNDL
+1223 VS
-1228 EIEMVYR
+1228 V
-1235 EIKPN
+1235 
-1240 VIVSNEPYKGDI
+1240 
-1252 FGRGIIKAH
+1252 
-1261 DTSLVADRPTIL
+1261 
-1273 NVWVDTLE
+1273 
-1281 SEVEIKINN
+1281 
-1290 VLVGYTGNQG
+1290 
-1300 GHPHELTVFLN
+1300 
-1311 KGDVLTAV
+1311 
-1319 YNTSTIKF
+1319 
-1327 YTMEYYLNIPP
+1327 
-1338 LIPVPPKTF
+1338 
-1347 RIQLPSSGWSID
+1347 
-1359 GERVFY
+1359 
-1365 IATVDNIP
+1365 
-1373 PTMVPQMSYAPDSA
+1373 
-1387 DLGSAEKYDEYKK
+1387 DEYKAVALTK
-1400 IAFVRVV
+1400 EQPLTFEDACICVCEPYRRDTSITVTAFIQCNGRNVGIAFESGG
-1407 NDGFEFNCFGS
+1407 NGS
-1418 APNTDLTVIV
+1418 PHIMSTCTVICNKGMTLSLYEHSTCESV
-1428 KE
+1428 TMHLYPLNVNLIAKQGEYLPLLGGTLLGNINMGGNAFTNTFLHNVNLGPSNFVYNETLKIYYADVELSVPEGSNLSIDFSPDNISLENNVAKYEAFKSICSVRRNGNYVRFFSIKEITEPFTCYVYTR

>member
-1 MSETNKPDSI
+1 MSNTNKPDSI
-11 PSIPLFPAKPT
+11 PSTPLFPAKPT

-28 TPPFCD
+28 TPPA
-34 HHPVVPCPP
+34 PPCPP

-48 NPCDHH
+48 

-93 ALKPYVPG
+93 PLKPYVPG
-101 LSVERQMEY
+101 LTVERQMEY

-158 DTNVAYKLTRIPF
+158 NTNVPYKITSIPF
-171 IDCTGQPIYFE
+171 IDCAGQPIYFE

-190 LNEGLT
+190 VNEGLT

-214 TQTGKRWKGWTIY
+214 TQTGERWKGWTIY

-236 PPVLREDDS
+236 PPVIREDDAK
-245 IYYTFAVTRNGF
+245 YYTFAVTRNGF

-301 QTLARV
+301 QSLARV

-321 VVDGSEQTGCTEK
+321 VVGGSEQTGCTEK

-376 APTMPDVSGFWYIT
+376 APSMPDVTGFWYIT

-444 RIEGDQNLS
+444 RIEGDQTLS

-486 EKVLNPIITYNYDRL
+486 ERVLNPIITYNYDRL

-529 RSLITAT
+529 RSLITAA

-548 QADNELRNIFSDPNS
+548 QADNELRNMFSDPNS
-563 EIMTLIREVETRLQG
+563 AIMTLIREVETRLQG

-585 ARANADTQLGDRID
+585 TRANADTQLSDRID
-599 TMNELI
+599 AVNDLI
-605 RAETEARTSGD
+605 RAETEARTLGD
-616 ADLSTAITN
+616 TNLATAIAN
-625 LRTEYQAFVTNTE
+625 FRTEYQAFVTGTE
-638 GDITTLE
+638 EDITALE
-645 DAVRQLNTQ
+645 NALRQLDTQ
-654 LSVSMEDINTRL
+654 LTVNMEDIHTRL

-677 NSNNDLIARMASLN
+677 NSNNDLITRMASLN

-723 TLKEEWTNFQAGV
+723 TLKEEWTNFQATV
-736 IGDIKSKLEDG
+736 FDDIKAKLEDG
-747 PWLDNLNLSGGTP
+747 PWIDRLNLSGGTP

-798 SSVPLGYLTDE
+798 SSVPLGYLTGE

-820 TDQKFEEALKPGGV
+820 TDQKFGEALSPGGV

-841 KDGGTMRGTI
+841 KAGGTMHGAI
-851 NMDGNKITNLPAPAD
+851 NMDGNKITNLPAPAG

-872 KEYVDNAIADIP
+872 KEYVDTAIADIP
-884 KGDYLELTGGEM
+884 TGDYLEKSGGTMTGAI
-896 SGDINMGGNKIANAA
+896 DMGNHEITGVKEPGNDTDAATKKYVDDRIANL
-911 DPTAEK
+911 DIPEP
-917 DLATKGYVDNKFIDV
+917 DLT
-932 PLGDYLETSG
+932 DYLPLAG
-942 GTMTGNITFNGG
+942 GTMTGNIDAGG
-954 TVTGIQE
+954 NTVTGVKL
-961 PTTDNDAANKKYV
+961 PVNGTDVVTKEYFDRYTLAEASFIGDSEVLYKGSV
-974 DDLIQ
+974 DDFNGVTIREDGYVWLTYYAGPGGDALNTYVVVNNAPSNDIIQ
-979 NTQEAGE
+979 I
-986 DAYLKK
+986 
-992 SGDTMLGNLVLGAV
+992 SGDGIISAGNGLLV
-1006 ETSTVAEGV
+1006 
-1015 TVDSVDLV
+1015 
-1023 FNTSLDGSTYI
+1023 
-1034 KQEAYEDNG
+1034 
-1043 KPHLSF
+1043 
-1049 GTETSGEHVVVR
+1049 
-1061 GVDTPVGAYDVANKD
+1061 
-1076 YVDNHVPDITGFV
+1076 
-1089 KQDGSV
+1089 GSV
-1095 PMTGNLNMGDNSVV
+1095 VKKGDKLTNIDSRNVTNLTIYFRPFRNRVLVED
-1109 GVGAGVTDN
+1109 
-1118 DAVNLAQLKE
+1118 
-1128 YTRVESSI
+1128 TRVEQ
-1136 FGEWKLMGRYR
+1136 F
-1147 GSQILNFNFT
+1147 
-1157 AETDIEICFTHIA
+1157 
-1170 TATPRPTNV
+1170 
-1179 RFGVD
+1179 
-1184 AKFKYAVIVGT
+1184 
-1195 YSYTSEMSLIPT
+1195 
-1207 SIMLK
+1207 
-1212 KGETLICLNGG
+1212 
-1223 VSNDL
+1223 VS
-1228 EIEMVYR
+1228 V
-1235 EIKPN
+1235 
-1240 VIVSNEPYKGDI
+1240 
-1252 FGRGIIKAH
+1252 
-1261 DTSLVADRPTIL
+1261 
-1273 NVWVDTLE
+1273 
-1281 SEVEIKINN
+1281 
-1290 VLVGYTGNQG
+1290 
-1300 GHPHELTVFLN
+1300 
-1311 KGDVLTAV
+1311 
-1319 YNTSTIKF
+1319 
-1327 YTMEYYLNIPP
+1327 
-1338 LIPVPPKTF
+1338 
-1347 RIQLPSSGWSID
+1347 
-1359 GERVFY
+1359 
-1365 IATVDNIP
+1365 
-1373 PTMVPQMSYAPDSA
+1373 
-1387 DLGSAEKYDEYKK
+1387 DEYKAVALTK
-1400 IAFVRVV
+1400 EQPLTFEDACICVCEPYRRDISITVTAFIQCNGRNVGIAFESGGNGSPHIMSTCTVLCNKGMTLSLYEHSTCESVTMHLYPLNVNLIAKQGEYLPLLGGTLLGNINMGGNAFTNTFLHNVNLGPSNFVYNETLKIYYADVELSVPEGSNLSIDFSPDNISLENNVAKYEAFKSICSVRRNGNYVR
-1407 NDGFEFNCFGS
+1407 FFS
-1418 APNTDLTVIV
+1418 I
-1428 KE
+1428 KEITEPFTCYVYTR

>member
-1 MSETNKPDSI
+1 MSNTNKSDSI

-34 HHPVVPCPP
+34 HHPVPPCPP

-48 NPCDHH
+48 NACDHH

-93 ALKPYVPG
+93 PLKPYVPG
-101 LSVERQMEY
+101 LTVERQMEY

-147 NDICTEVGYFK
+147 NDICTEVGYIK
-158 DTNVAYKLTRIPF
+158 DTNVPYKITHIPF
-171 IDCTGQPIYFE
+171 VDCAGQPIYFE

-190 LNEGLT
+190 VNEGLT

-214 TQTGKRWKGWTIY
+214 TQTGERWKGWTIY

-236 PPVLREDDS
+236 PPALREDDS
-245 IYYTFAVTRNGF
+245 KYYTFAVTRNGF

-266 LRTLNCEEVV
+266 YRTLNCEEVV

-290 ITESLFSEVGN
+290 ITESLFSEVGD

-321 VVDGSEQTGCTEK
+321 VVEGGEQTGCTEK

-376 APTMPDVSGFWYIT
+376 APSMPDVTGFWYIT
-390 KERHYHNEFVREVAE
+390 KERHYRNEFVREVAE

-430 LKEVVDM
+430 IKELADLLAE
-437 ITKETED
+437 ETTD
-444 RIEGDQNLS
+444 REEGDKALS

-486 EKVLNPIITYNYDRL
+486 GKVLNPIITYNYDRL

-529 RSLITAT
+529 RSLITAA
-536 NTALEKETNDRI
+536 NAALEKETNDRI
-548 QADNELRNIFSDPNS
+548 QADNELRNMFSDPNS
-563 EIMTLIREVETRLQG
+563 AIMTLIREVETRLQG
-578 NINSEAT
+578 NINNEAT
-585 ARANADTQLGDRID
+585 ARANADTQLSDRID
-599 TMNELI
+599 TVNELI

-654 LSVSMEDINTRL
+654 ISVSMEDINTRL

-677 NSNNDLIARMASLN
+677 NSNSDLIARMASLN

-723 TLKEEWTNFQAGV
+723 SLKEEWTNFQAGV
-736 IGDIKSKLEDG
+736 FDGIKAKLEDG
-747 PWLDNLNLSGGTP
+747 PWIDRLNLSGNTP

-798 SSVPLGYLTDE
+798 SSVPLRYLTDE

-820 TDQKFEEALKPGGV
+820 TDQKFEEALSPGGV

-841 KDGGTMRGTI
+841 KAGGTMHGTI

-884 KGDYLELTGGEM
+884 TGDYLER
-896 SGDINMGGNKIANAA
+896 
-911 DPTAEK
+911 
-917 DLATKGYVDNKFIDV
+917 
-932 PLGDYLETSG
+932 SG
-942 GTMTGNITFNGG
+942 GTMTGSIDMGSHEITGVKAPGND
-954 TVTGIQE
+954 T
-961 PTTDNDAANKKYV
+961 DAANKKYV
-974 DDLIQ
+974 DDSIANLDIPEPDL
-979 NTQEAGE
+979 TDYLPLAG
-986 DAYLKK
+986 
-992 SGDTMLGNLVLGAV
+992 
-1006 ETSTVAEGV
+1006 
-1015 TVDSVDLV
+1015 
-1023 FNTSLDGSTYI
+1023 
-1034 KQEAYEDNG
+1034 
-1043 KPHLSF
+1043 
-1049 GTETSGEHVVVR
+1049 GT
-1061 GVDTPVGAYDVANKD
+1061 
-1076 YVDNHVPDITGFV
+1076 
-1089 KQDGSV
+1089 
-1095 PMTGNLNMGDNSVV
+1095 MTGNISMGGNKVTSVA
-1109 GVGAGVTDN
+1109 AGVDDTDV
-1118 DAVNLAQLKE
+1118 VNVGQLKE
-1128 YTRVESSI
+1128 YVHVEDSM
-1136 FGEWKLMGRYR
+1136 FGEWEFLSRLDNSNIKSFSFVADTDVEICMATLAEFGEGY
-1147 GSQILNFNFT
+1147 SYLILNIERNSGELQPISFT
-1157 AETDIEICFTHIA
+1157 YGHNDSVPYYHYANNCF
-1170 TATPRPTNV
+1170 
-1179 RFGVD
+1179 
-1184 AKFKYAVIVGT
+1184 
-1195 YSYTSEMSLIPT
+1195 
-1207 SIMLK
+1207 LK
-1212 KGETLICLNGG
+1212 KGERLIYNSHVNIGHLN
-1223 VSNDL
+1223 L
-1228 EIEMVYR
+1228 MYR
-1235 EIKPN
+1235 KIKPN
-1240 VIVSNEPYKGDI
+1240 VLVENAPVEQFISVNEYKTVNLTKETPLTFEDACICVCEPCRDAVGKTVTAIIQCNDRNIGVATESGD
-1252 FGRGIIKAH
+1252 GQGYMMS
-1261 DTSLVADRPTIL
+1261 TCTIL
-1273 NVWVDTLE
+1273 C
-1281 SEVEIKINN
+1281 
-1290 VLVGYTGNQG
+1290 
-1300 GHPHELTVFLN
+1300 N
-1311 KGDVLTAV
+1311 KGMTLTLFRYSTCEKTTMHLYPLNVNLIAKQGEYLPLLGGTLLGNINMGGNAFTNTFLHNVNLEPSNFIYSETLKIYYADVEV
-1319 YNTSTIKF
+1319 STPDGCN
-1327 YTMEYYLNIPP
+1327 L
-1338 LIPVPPKTF
+1338 
-1347 RIQLPSSGWSID
+1347 SID
-1359 GERVFY
+1359 FSP
-1365 IATVDNIP
+1365 DNI
-1373 PTMVPQMSYAPDSA
+1373 SLENNAA
-1387 DLGSAEKYDEYKK
+1387 KYE
-1400 IAFVRVV
+1400 AFKSICSVRKNGNYVR
-1407 NDGFEFNCFGS
+1407 FF
-1418 APNTDLTVIV
+1418 AI
-1428 KE
+1428 KEITEPFTCYVYTR

>member
-1 MSETNKPDSI
+1 MSNTNKPDSI
-11 PSIPLFPAKPT
+11 PSTPLFPAKPT

-34 HHPVVPCPP
+34 HHPVPPCPP

-48 NPCDHH
+48 NTCDHH

-93 ALKPYVPG
+93 PLKPYVPG
-101 LSVERQMEY
+101 LTVERQMEY

-118 IHIFNQANEKVF
+118 INIFNQANEKVF

-171 IDCTGQPIYFE
+171 IDCAGQPIYFE
-182 LGLPNNAT
+182 LGLPNNTT

-214 TQTGKRWKGWTIY
+214 TQTGERWKGWTIY
-227 RKSPISKPN
+227 RKSPVSKPN
-236 PPVLREDDS
+236 PPVLREDNS
-245 IYYTFAVTRNGF
+245 KYYTFAVTRNGF
-257 FKWYAADVS
+257 FKWYASDVS

-290 ITESLFSEVGN
+290 ITESLFSAVGN

-376 APTMPDVSGFWYIT
+376 APTMPDVTGFWYIT

-437 ITKETED
+437 ITKETEG

-486 EKVLNPIITYNYDRL
+486 ERVLNPIITYNYDRL

-548 QADNELRNIFSDPNS
+548 QADNELRNMFSDPNS
-563 EIMTLIREVETRLQG
+563 AIMTLIREVETRLQG

-599 TMNELI
+599 TVNELI

-654 LSVSMEDINTRL
+654 LSVSMEDLNTWL
-666 TTAEGDIETLK
+666 TTAEGDIEILK

-706 SFDNIKASFS
+706 SFDNIKTSFS

-736 IGDIKSKLEDG
+736 VGDIKSKLEDG
-747 PWLDNLNLSGGTP
+747 PWLDRLSLSGGTP

-774 FSKPGDDGADA
+774 FSKPGNDGNDA

-820 TDQKFEEALKPGGV
+820 TDQKFEEALSPGGA

-841 KDGGTMRGTI
+841 KAGGTMHGTI

-872 KEYVDNAIADIP
+872 KEYVDTAIADIP
-884 KGDYLELTGGEM
+884 KGEYLEKTGGTM
-896 SGDINMGGNKIANAA
+896 TGGINMGENKVTNLAN
-911 DPTAEK
+911 PTEIK
-917 DLATKGYVDNKFIDV
+917 DAATKGYVDTVIEAIPTDN
-932 PLGDYLETSG
+932 YLETTG
-942 GTMTGNITFNGG
+942 GTMTGNIAMEGA
-954 TVTGIQE
+954 TVTGV
-961 PTTDNDAANKKYV
+961 PTPVNDSDAANKAYV
-974 DDLIQ
+974 DD
-979 NTQEAGE
+979 
-986 DAYLKK
+986 
-992 SGDTMLGNLVLGAV
+992 
-1006 ETSTVAEGV
+1006 
-1015 TVDSVDLV
+1015 
-1023 FNTSLDGSTYI
+1023 
-1034 KQEAYEDNG
+1034 
-1043 KPHLSF
+1043 
-1049 GTETSGEHVVVR
+1049 
-1061 GVDTPVGAYDVANKD
+1061 
-1076 YVDNHVPDITGFV
+1076 HVPDITGVV

-1095 PMTGNLNMGDNSVV
+1095 AMTGDLNMGGNSVTNV
-1109 GVGAGVTDN
+1109 KAGQSDT
-1118 DAVNLAQLKE
+1118 DAVNVGQLKE
-1128 YTRVESSI
+1128 YTRVEASI
-1136 FGEWKLMGRYR
+1136 FGEWKYLTYLTSRDLPHFRFHPNTDVELAISNKSVLDGESAVLFTIKKTWEYDDIISFTFGRVR
-1147 GSQILNFNFT
+1147 GIQYYANT
-1157 AETDIEICFTHIA
+1157 AF
-1170 TATPRPTNV
+1170 
-1179 RFGVD
+1179 
-1184 AKFKYAVIVGT
+1184 VG
-1195 YSYTSEMSLIPT
+1195 
-1207 SIMLK
+1207 
-1212 KGETLICLNGG
+1212 KGETVKYHSHSGDINAFLL
-1223 VSNDL
+1223 
-1228 EIEMVYR
+1228 YR

-1240 VIVSNEPYKGDI
+1240 IFLKETPRADTIIKKPVIFEKLGAFEAPYSAVVYCTPYNDGKLVDIYVNDLVVAYTTHQSGYPITATIVVNKGDI
-1252 FGRGIIKAH
+1252 IKAISDDDH
-1261 DTSLVADRPTIL
+1261 
-1273 NVWVDTLE
+1273 
-1281 SEVEIKINN
+1281 SEVKLFYRFCEIA
-1290 VLVGYTGNQG
+1290 Q
-1300 GHPHELTVFLN
+1300 H
-1311 KGDVLTAV
+1311 AV
-1319 YNTSTIKF
+1319 
-1327 YTMEYYLNIPP
+1327 IP
-1338 LIPVPPKTF
+1338 
-1347 RIQLPSSGWSID
+1347 S
-1359 GERVFY
+1359 
-1365 IATVDNIP
+1365 
-1373 PTMVPQMSYAPDSA
+1373 
-1387 DLGSAEKYDEYKK
+1387 
-1400 IAFVRVV
+1400 
-1407 NDGFEFNCFGS
+1407 
-1418 APNTDLTVIV
+1418 
-1428 KE
+1428 

>member
-1 MSETNKPDSI
+1 MSETNKPDST

-34 HHPVVPCPP
+34 HRPVPP
-43 PACPP
+43 CPP

-93 ALKPYVPG
+93 PLKPYVPG

-214 TQTGKRWKGWTIY
+214 TQTGERWKGWTIY

-245 IYYTFAVTRNGF
+245 KYYTFAVTRNGF

-290 ITESLFSEVGN
+290 ITESLFSKVGN
-301 QTLARV
+301 QSLARV

-376 APTMPDVSGFWYIT
+376 APSMPDVTGFWYIT

-462 RIDRVENIPI
+462 KIERVENIPI

-548 QADNELRNIFSDPNS
+548 QADNELRNMFSDPNS
-563 EIMTLIREVETRLQG
+563 EIMTLIREVETRLQR
-578 NINSEAT
+578 NISNEAT
-585 ARANADTQLGDRID
+585 ARANADTQLSDRID
-599 TMNELI
+599 AVNDLI
-605 RAETEARTSGD
+605 RAETEARTLGD
-616 ADLSTAITN
+616 TILTTAIAN
-625 LRTEYQAFVTNTE
+625 FRTEYQAFVTGTE
-638 GDITTLE
+638 EDITALE
-645 DAVRQLNTQ
+645 NALRQLDTQ
-654 LSVSMEDINTRL
+654 LTVIMEDINTRV
-666 TTAEGDIETLK
+666 TNAEGDIESLK

-691 TAVTALQNT
+691 TAVTAIQNT

-716 EVLAEFH
+716 EVLTEFH
-723 TLKEEWTNFQAGV
+723 TLKEEWTNFQASV

-747 PWLDNLNLSGGTP
+747 PWIDRLNLSGGTP
-760 GLAVNLRTDANGVF
+760 GLSVNLRMDANGVF
-774 FSKPGDDGADA
+774 FSKPGYDGSDT

-798 SSVPLGYLTDE
+798 SSVPLAYLTDE

-820 TDQKFEEALKPGGV
+820 TDQKFEEALNPGGV

-896 SGDINMGGNKIANAA
+896 SGDINMGGNKITNAA

-942 GTMTGNITFNGG
+942 GTMTGDITFSGG
-954 TVTGIQE
+954 TVTGVQE
-961 PTTDNDAANKKYV
+961 PTTDNDVTNKKYV

-979 NTQEAGE
+979 NTQGEAE
-986 DAYLKK
+986 DTYLKK

-1006 ETSTVAEGV
+1006 ETSTV
-1015 TVDSVDLV
+1015 DSVDLV
-1023 FNTSLDGSTYI
+1023 FNTSLDGTTYI

-1076 YVDNHVPDITGFV
+1076 YVDKHVPDITGFV
-1089 KQDGSV
+1089 KLDGSTQ
-1095 PMTGNLNMGDNSVV
+1095 MAGELDMGDNRVVNVGNGVEDGDSVNLGQLKKYV
-1109 GVGAGVTDN
+1109 GVDSSFLGEKKLIYSLPEDVAKTYVVEEDGFICFSGFDAGSATEGYARILVEN
-1118 DAVNLAQLKE
+1118 ENIICGVYPGKLGIVYQQSPVNKGMVLK
-1128 YTRVESSI
+1128 VESSPY
-1136 FGEWKLMGRYR
+1136 FKTKAYFYPVNR
-1147 GSQILNFNFT
+1147 
-1157 AETDIEICFTHIA
+1157 
-1170 TATPRPTNV
+1170 NV
-1179 RFGVD
+1179 FV
-1184 AKFKYAVIVGT
+1184 
-1195 YSYTSEMSLIPT
+1195 
-1207 SIMLK
+1207 
-1212 KGETLICLNGG
+1212 N
-1223 VSNDL
+1223 
-1228 EIEMVYR
+1228 
-1235 EIKPN
+1235 
-1240 VIVSNEPYKGDI
+1240 NEPYKGDI
-1252 FGRGIIKAH
+1252 FVRDIIKSH
-1261 DTSLVADRPTIL
+1261 YPSLVAGRSMVL
-1273 NVWVDTLE
+1273 NVWIDTHS
-1281 SEVEIKINN
+1281 SEASVKINN

-1311 KGDVLTAV
+1311 KGDVLTVDDATV
-1319 YNTSTIKF
+1319 GHITF
-1327 YTMEYYLNIPP
+1327 YTMGYYLNIPP

-1359 GERVFY
+1359 GERVYY

-1387 DLGSAEKYDEYKK
+1387 DLGSAEKYVEYKK

>member
-1 MSETNKPDSI
+1 MSNTNKPDSI
-11 PSIPLFPAKPT
+11 PSTPLFPAKPT

-34 HHPVVPCPP
+34 HHPVPPCPP

-48 NPCDHH
+48 NTCGHH

-80 CPPPIPPEGYTME
+80 CPPIPPEGYTME
-93 ALKPYVPG
+93 PLKPYVPG
-101 LSVERQMEY
+101 LTVERQMEY

-147 NDICTEVGYFK
+147 NDICTEVGYIK
-158 DTNVAYKLTRIPF
+158 NTNVSYKITHIPF
-171 IDCTGQPIYFE
+171 VDCAGQPIYFE

-190 LNEGLT
+190 VNEGLT

-214 TQTGKRWKGWTIY
+214 TQTGERWKGWTIY

-245 IYYTFAVTRNGF
+245 KYYTFAVTRNGF

-307 AVGMNYHTKERFIV
+307 AVGMNYHTKDRFIV
-321 VVDGSEQTGCTEK
+321 VVGGSEQTGCTEK

-376 APTMPDVSGFWYIT
+376 APTMPDVTGFWYIT

-529 RSLITAT
+529 RSLITAA
-536 NTALEKETNDRI
+536 NAALEKETNDRI
-548 QADNELRNIFSDPNS
+548 QADNELRNMFSDPNS
-563 EIMTLIREVETRLQG
+563 AIMTLIRGVETRLQG

-599 TMNELI
+599 TVNGLI

-654 LSVSMEDINTRL
+654 LSVSMEDVNTRL
-666 TTAEGDIETLK
+666 TTAEGGIEALK

-706 SFDNIKASFS
+706 SFDNIKTSFS

-736 IGDIKSKLEDG
+736 FDDVKAKLEDG
-747 PWLDNLNLSGGTP
+747 PWLDRLNLSGGTP

-785 LAEVKVGEPTTES
+785 LAEVKVGGPTTES
-798 SSVPLGYLTDE
+798 SSVPLGYLSGE

-820 TDQKFEEALKPGGV
+820 TDQKFEEALSPGGV

-841 KDGGTMRGTI
+841 KAGGTMQGAI
-851 NMDGNKITNLPAPAD
+851 NMGGNKITNLPAPVD
-866 LADAAT
+866 NADAAT
-872 KEYVDNAIADIP
+872 KDYVDTAIADIP
-884 KGDYLELTGGEM
+884 KGDYLER
-896 SGDINMGGNKIANAA
+896 
-911 DPTAEK
+911 
-917 DLATKGYVDNKFIDV
+917 
-932 PLGDYLETSG
+932 SG
-942 GTMTGNITFNGG
+942 GTMTGAIDMGNHEITG
-954 TVTGIQE
+954 VKE
-961 PTTDNDAANKKYV
+961 PGNDTDAATKKYV
-974 DDLIQ
+974 DDSIANLDIPEPDL
-979 NTQEAGE
+979 T
-986 DAYLKK
+986 AYLPLAGGTMT
-992 SGDTMLGNLVLGAV
+992 GDIDAGGN
-1006 ETSTVAEGV
+1006 TVTGV
-1015 TVDSVDLV
+1015 KLPVNATD
-1023 FNTSLDGSTYI
+1023 
-1034 KQEAYEDNG
+1034 
-1043 KPHLSF
+1043 
-1049 GTETSGEHVVVR
+1049 VVTKEYFEKFV
-1061 GVDTPVGAYDVANKD
+1061 GVDTTVLGTTVKLFSGNVTDFSEITFPDDGYVFLSGFEGLGDDISNMFVILNNEGDEQYLTQVHAHVISVGRYVIYSGAIVKKGTKLRVSRHMNVGIITLHFTPFNTRVLIEDAHVEQFVSVDKYKTVDLTKDNAVTFEDACICVCEPYHEGGTAINTGIIQCNGRNIGATTESGQDANRIMSTCTIICNKGMTLELYRNSTCEKILMHVYPLNVNLIAKQGEYLPLLGGTLLGNINMGGNAFTNTFLHNVNLEPSNFVYNETLKIYYADVEL
-1076 YVDNHVPDITGFV
+1076 
-1089 KQDGSV
+1089 SV
-1095 PMTGNLNMGDNSVV
+1095 PEGSNLSIDFSPDNISLENNVAKYEAFKSICTVRRNGNYVRFFSV
-1109 GVGAGVTDN
+1109 
-1118 DAVNLAQLKE
+1118 KE
-1128 YTRVESSI
+1128 ITEPFTCYVYTR
-1136 FGEWKLMGRYR
+1136 
-1147 GSQILNFNFT
+1147 
-1157 AETDIEICFTHIA
+1157 
-1170 TATPRPTNV
+1170 
-1179 RFGVD
+1179 
-1184 AKFKYAVIVGT
+1184 
-1195 YSYTSEMSLIPT
+1195 
-1207 SIMLK
+1207 
-1212 KGETLICLNGG
+1212 
-1223 VSNDL
+1223 
-1228 EIEMVYR
+1228 
-1235 EIKPN
+1235 
-1240 VIVSNEPYKGDI
+1240 
-1252 FGRGIIKAH
+1252 
-1261 DTSLVADRPTIL
+1261 
-1273 NVWVDTLE
+1273 
-1281 SEVEIKINN
+1281 
-1290 VLVGYTGNQG
+1290 
-1300 GHPHELTVFLN
+1300 
-1311 KGDVLTAV
+1311 
-1319 YNTSTIKF
+1319 
-1327 YTMEYYLNIPP
+1327 
-1338 LIPVPPKTF
+1338 
-1347 RIQLPSSGWSID
+1347 
-1359 GERVFY
+1359 
-1365 IATVDNIP
+1365 
-1373 PTMVPQMSYAPDSA
+1373 
-1387 DLGSAEKYDEYKK
+1387 
-1400 IAFVRVV
+1400 
-1407 NDGFEFNCFGS
+1407 
-1418 APNTDLTVIV
+1418 
-1428 KE
+1428 

>member
-1 MSETNKPDSI
+1 MSNTNKPDSI
-11 PSIPLFPAKPT
+11 PSTPLFPAKPT

-34 HHPVVPCPP
+34 HHPVPPCPP

-48 NPCDHH
+48 NTCDHH

-93 ALKPYVPG
+93 PLKPYVPG
-101 LSVERQMEY
+101 LTVERQMEY

-158 DTNVAYKLTRIPF
+158 NTNVPYKITRIPF
-171 IDCTGQPIYFE
+171 IDCAGQPIYFE

-190 LNEGLT
+190 VNEGLT

-214 TQTGKRWKGWTIY
+214 TQTGERWKGWTIY

-236 PPVLREDDS
+236 PPVIREDDAK
-245 IYYTFAVTRNGF
+245 YYTFAVTRNGF

-301 QTLARV
+301 QSLARV

-321 VVDGSEQTGCTEK
+321 VVGGSEQTGCTEK

-376 APTMPDVSGFWYIT
+376 APTMPDVTGFWYIT

-486 EKVLNPIITYNYDRL
+486 ERVLNPIITYNYDRL

-548 QADNELRNIFSDPNS
+548 QADNELRSMFSDPNS
-563 EIMTLIREVETRLQG
+563 AIMTLIREVETRLQG

-585 ARANADTQLGDRID
+585 ARVNADTQLGDRID
-599 TMNELI
+599 TVNELI

-666 TTAEGDIETLK
+666 TTAEGDIESLK
-677 NSNNDLIARMASLN
+677 NSNNELIARMASLN

-706 SFDNIKASFS
+706 SFDNIKTSFS

-736 IGDIKSKLEDG
+736 VDDIKSKLEEG
-747 PWLDNLNLSGGTP
+747 PWLDRLNLSGGTP

-809 IAETIAAAHNY
+809 IAETIATAHNY
-820 TDQKFEEALKPGGV
+820 TDQKFEEALSPGGV

-841 KDGGTMRGTI
+841 KAGGTMSGAI
-851 NMDGNKITNLPAPAD
+851 NMNGNKITNLPAPAD

-872 KEYVDNAIADIP
+872 KEYVDTAIADIP
-884 KGDYLELTGGEM
+884 KGEYLEKSGGAMTGAI
-896 SGDINMGGNKIANAA
+896 DMGANKVTNLAN
-911 DPTAEK
+911 PTEIK
-917 DLATKGYVDNKFIDV
+917 DAATKGYVDTAIEGIPTDN
-932 PLGDYLETSG
+932 YLETTG
-942 GTMTGNITFNGG
+942 GTMTGNIVMEGA
-954 TVTGIQE
+954 TVTGV
-961 PTTDNDAANKKYV
+961 PTPVNDGDAANKAYV
-974 DDLIQ
+974 DD
-979 NTQEAGE
+979 
-986 DAYLKK
+986 
-992 SGDTMLGNLVLGAV
+992 
-1006 ETSTVAEGV
+1006 
-1015 TVDSVDLV
+1015 
-1023 FNTSLDGSTYI
+1023 
-1034 KQEAYEDNG
+1034 
-1043 KPHLSF
+1043 
-1049 GTETSGEHVVVR
+1049 
-1061 GVDTPVGAYDVANKD
+1061 
-1076 YVDNHVPDITGFV
+1076 HVPDITGVV

-1095 PMTGNLNMGDNSVV
+1095 AMTGNLNIGGNRVTNV
-1109 GVGAGVTDN
+1109 KAGGSDT
-1118 DAVNLAQLKE
+1118 DAVNVGQLKE
-1128 YTRVESSI
+1128 YTRVNSSI
-1136 FGEWKLMGRYR
+1136 FGEWKFL
-1147 GSQILNFNFT
+1147 
-1157 AETDIEICFTHIA
+1157 THITMSNLA
-1170 TATPRPTNV
+1170 SFSFHPDTDVEIALTNKS
-1179 RFGVD
+1179 RLDGES
-1184 AKFKYAVIVGT
+1184 AVIFNIEKEWEYINPIVFTFGRVN
-1195 YSYTSEMSLIPT
+1195 
-1207 SIMLK
+1207 SIQYYANTAFIK
-1212 KGETLICLNGG
+1212 KGETIKYNSHSGNVDCYL
-1223 VSNDL
+1223 
-1228 EIEMVYR
+1228 VYR

-1240 VIVSNEPYKGDI
+1240 IFLTETPRVDKFIKSPQLFDKTGSFEAPYAAVVYCTAKVNASLSQIKVNDKVVAYTTYQSGYPITATIVVNKGDI
-1252 FGRGIIKAH
+1252 INTISEE
-1261 DTSLVADRPTIL
+1261 TS
-1273 NVWVDTLE
+1273 E
-1281 SEVEIKINN
+1281 EISMIYRFCEIVQN
-1290 VLVGYTGNQG
+1290 
-1300 GHPHELTVFLN
+1300 
-1311 KGDVLTAV
+1311 AV
-1319 YNTSTIKF
+1319 
-1327 YTMEYYLNIPP
+1327 IP
-1338 LIPVPPKTF
+1338 
-1347 RIQLPSSGWSID
+1347 S
-1359 GERVFY
+1359 
-1365 IATVDNIP
+1365 
-1373 PTMVPQMSYAPDSA
+1373 
-1387 DLGSAEKYDEYKK
+1387 
-1400 IAFVRVV
+1400 
-1407 NDGFEFNCFGS
+1407 
-1418 APNTDLTVIV
+1418 
-1428 KE
+1428 

>member
-1 MSETNKPDSI
+1 MSNTNKPDSI
-11 PSIPLFPAKPT
+11 PSTPLFPAKPT

-34 HHPVVPCPP
+34 HHPAPPCPP

-48 NPCDHH
+48 NTCDHH
-54 HGERRHRPLWC
+54 HVERRHRPLWC

-93 ALKPYVPG
+93 PLKPYVPG
-101 LSVERQMEY
+101 LTVERQMEY

-158 DTNVAYKLTRIPF
+158 NTNVPYKITRIPF
-171 IDCTGQPIYFE
+171 IDCAGQPIYFE

-190 LNEGLT
+190 VNEGLT

-214 TQTGKRWKGWTIY
+214 TQTGERWKGWTIY

-236 PPVLREDDS
+236 PPVIREDDAK
-245 IYYTFAVTRNGF
+245 YYTFAVTRNGF

-301 QTLARV
+301 QSLARV

-321 VVDGSEQTGCTEK
+321 VVGGSEQTGCTEK

-376 APTMPDVSGFWYIT
+376 APTMPDVTGFWYIT

-486 EKVLNPIITYNYDRL
+486 ERVLNPIITYNYDRL

-529 RSLITAT
+529 RRLIADA

-548 QADNELRNIFSDPNS
+548 QADNELRSMFSDPNS
-563 EIMTLIREVETRLQG
+563 AIMTLIREVETRLQG

-585 ARANADTQLGDRID
+585 ARVNADTQLGDRID
-599 TMNELI
+599 TVNELI

-625 LRTEYQAFVTNTE
+625 LRKEYQAFVTNTE

-666 TTAEGDIETLK
+666 TTAEGDIESLK
-677 NSNNDLIARMASLN
+677 NSNNELIARMASLN

-706 SFDNIKASFS
+706 SFDNIKTSFS

-736 IGDIKSKLEDG
+736 VDDIKSKLEEG
-747 PWLDNLNLSGGTP
+747 PWLDRLNLSGGTP

-809 IAETIAAAHNY
+809 IAETIATAHNY
-820 TDQKFEEALKPGGV
+820 TDQKFEEALSPGGV

-841 KDGGTMRGTI
+841 KAGGTMSGAI
-851 NMDGNKITNLPAPAD
+851 NMNGNKITNLPAPAD

-872 KEYVDNAIADIP
+872 KEYVDTAIADIP
-884 KGDYLELTGGEM
+884 KGEYLEKSGGAMTGAI
-896 SGDINMGGNKIANAA
+896 DMGANKVTNLAN
-911 DPTAEK
+911 PTEIK
-917 DLATKGYVDNKFIDV
+917 DAATKGYVDTAIEGIPTDN
-932 PLGDYLETSG
+932 YLETTG
-942 GTMTGNITFNGG
+942 GTMTGNIDMEGA
-954 TVTGIQE
+954 TVTGV
-961 PTTDNDAANKKYV
+961 PTPVNDGDAANKAYV
-974 DDLIQ
+974 DD
-979 NTQEAGE
+979 
-986 DAYLKK
+986 
-992 SGDTMLGNLVLGAV
+992 
-1006 ETSTVAEGV
+1006 
-1015 TVDSVDLV
+1015 
-1023 FNTSLDGSTYI
+1023 
-1034 KQEAYEDNG
+1034 
-1043 KPHLSF
+1043 
-1049 GTETSGEHVVVR
+1049 
-1061 GVDTPVGAYDVANKD
+1061 
-1076 YVDNHVPDITGFV
+1076 HVPDITGVV

-1095 PMTGNLNMGDNSVV
+1095 AMTGNLNIGGNSVTNV
-1109 GVGAGVTDN
+1109 KAGGSDT
-1118 DAVNLAQLKE
+1118 DAVNVGQLKE
-1128 YTRVESSI
+1128 YTRVNSSI
-1136 FGEWKLMGRYR
+1136 FGEWKFLTHLTKVNLASFR
-1147 GSQILNFNFT
+1147 FNPD
-1157 AETDIEICFTHIA
+1157 TDVEIA
-1170 TATPRPTNV
+1170 LTNKSNLD
-1179 RFGVD
+1179 GD
-1184 AKFKYAVIVGT
+1184 SAVIFNIEKEWE
-1195 YSYTSEMSLIPT
+1195 YRNPIPFT
-1207 SIMLK
+1207 FGRANFIQYYANTAFVK
-1212 KGETLICLNGG
+1212 KGETISYNSHNGN
-1223 VSNDL
+1223 VDCYL
-1228 EIEMVYR
+1228 VYR

-1240 VIVSNEPYKGDI
+1240 IFLTETPRVDKFIKSPQLFDKTGSFEAPYAAVVYCSPKVNASLSQIKVNDKEVAYTSYQSGYPITATIVVNKGDI
-1252 FGRGIIKAH
+1252 INTISEE
-1261 DTSLVADRPTIL
+1261 TS
-1273 NVWVDTLE
+1273 E
-1281 SEVEIKINN
+1281 EIRMNYRFCEIVQN
-1290 VLVGYTGNQG
+1290 
-1300 GHPHELTVFLN
+1300 
-1311 KGDVLTAV
+1311 AV
-1319 YNTSTIKF
+1319 
-1327 YTMEYYLNIPP
+1327 IP
-1338 LIPVPPKTF
+1338 
-1347 RIQLPSSGWSID
+1347 S
-1359 GERVFY
+1359 
-1365 IATVDNIP
+1365 
-1373 PTMVPQMSYAPDSA
+1373 
-1387 DLGSAEKYDEYKK
+1387 
-1400 IAFVRVV
+1400 
-1407 NDGFEFNCFGS
+1407 
-1418 APNTDLTVIV
+1418 
-1428 KE
+1428 

>member
-1 MSETNKPDSI
+1 MSNTNKPVSI
-11 PSIPLFPAKPT
+11 PSTKQT

-28 TPPFCD
+28 TPPV
-34 HHPVVPCPP
+34 PPCPP

-48 NPCDHH
+48 NTCDPC

-93 ALKPYVPG
+93 PLKPYVPG
-101 LSVERQMEY
+101 LTVERQMEY

-158 DTNVAYKLTRIPF
+158 NTNVPYKITRIPF
-171 IDCTGQPIYFE
+171 VDCAGQPIYFE

-190 LNEGLT
+190 VNEGLT

-214 TQTGKRWKGWTIY
+214 TQTGERWKGWTIY

-236 PPVLREDDS
+236 PPVIREDDAK
-245 IYYTFAVTRNGF
+245 YYTFAVTRNGF

-301 QTLARV
+301 QSLARV

-321 VVDGSEQTGCTEK
+321 VVGGSEQTGCTEK

-376 APTMPDVSGFWYIT
+376 APSMPDVTGFWYIT

-437 ITKETED
+437 FTKETED

-486 EKVLNPIITYNYDRL
+486 ERVLNPIITYNYDRL

-529 RSLITAT
+529 RSLITAA

-548 QADNELRNIFSDPNS
+548 QADNELRNMFSDPNS
-563 EIMTLIREVETRLQG
+563 AIMTLIREVETRLQG

-585 ARANADTQLGDRID
+585 TRANADTQLSDRID
-599 TMNELI
+599 AVNDLI
-605 RAETEARTSGD
+605 RAETEARTLGD
-616 ADLSTAITN
+616 TNLATAIAN
-625 LRTEYQAFVTNTE
+625 FRTEYQAFVTGTE
-638 GDITTLE
+638 EDITALE
-645 DAVRQLNTQ
+645 NALRQLNTQ
-654 LSVSMEDINTRL
+654 LTVIMEDIHTRL

-677 NSNNDLIARMASLN
+677 NSNNDLITRMASLN

-723 TLKEEWTNFQAGV
+723 TLKEEWTNFQATV
-736 IGDIKSKLEDG
+736 FDDIKAKLEDG
-747 PWLDNLNLSGGTP
+747 PWIDRLNLSGGTP

-785 LAEVKVGEPTTES
+785 LAEVKVGEPTTDS
-798 SSVPLGYLTDE
+798 SSVPLRYLTDE

-820 TDQKFEEALKPGGV
+820 TDQKFGEALSPGGV

-841 KDGGTMRGTI
+841 KAGGTMHGAI

-884 KGDYLELTGGEM
+884 TGDYLE
-896 SGDINMGGNKIANAA
+896 K
-911 DPTAEK
+911 
-917 DLATKGYVDNKFIDV
+917 
-932 PLGDYLETSG
+932 SG
-942 GTMTGNITFNGG
+942 GTMTGAIDMGGHEITGVKVPGND
-954 TVTGIQE
+954 T
-961 PTTDNDAANKKYV
+961 DAATKKYV
-974 DDLIQ
+974 DDRIANLDIPEPDLTDYLPLAGGTMTGDIDAGG
-979 NTQEAGE
+979 NTVTGVKPPVNGTDVVTKEFFDRYTLAEA
-986 DAYLKK
+986 
-992 SGDTMLGNLVLGAV
+992 SFIGDSEVLYQGSV
-1006 ETSTVAEGV
+1006 DDFNGV
-1015 TVDSVDLV
+1015 TIREDGYVWLSYYAGSGSDIP
-1023 FNTSLDGSTYI
+1023 NTY
-1034 KQEAYEDNG
+1034 
-1043 KPHLSF
+1043 
-1049 GTETSGEHVVVR
+1049 VVVNNATSNEMIQIS
-1061 GVDTPVGAYDVANKD
+1061 GHSISNDGYGLLVGCV
-1076 YVDNHVPDITGFV
+1076 V
-1089 KQDGSV
+1089 KKGDKLINIDSKNV
-1095 PMTGNLNMGDNSVV
+1095 TNLTISFRPFRNRVLVED
-1109 GVGAGVTDN
+1109 
-1118 DAVNLAQLKE
+1118 
-1128 YTRVESSI
+1128 TRVEQ
-1136 FGEWKLMGRYR
+1136 F
-1147 GSQILNFNFT
+1147 
-1157 AETDIEICFTHIA
+1157 
-1170 TATPRPTNV
+1170 
-1179 RFGVD
+1179 
-1184 AKFKYAVIVGT
+1184 
-1195 YSYTSEMSLIPT
+1195 
-1207 SIMLK
+1207 
-1212 KGETLICLNGG
+1212 
-1223 VSNDL
+1223 VS
-1228 EIEMVYR
+1228 V
-1235 EIKPN
+1235 
-1240 VIVSNEPYKGDI
+1240 
-1252 FGRGIIKAH
+1252 
-1261 DTSLVADRPTIL
+1261 
-1273 NVWVDTLE
+1273 
-1281 SEVEIKINN
+1281 
-1290 VLVGYTGNQG
+1290 
-1300 GHPHELTVFLN
+1300 
-1311 KGDVLTAV
+1311 
-1319 YNTSTIKF
+1319 
-1327 YTMEYYLNIPP
+1327 
-1338 LIPVPPKTF
+1338 
-1347 RIQLPSSGWSID
+1347 
-1359 GERVFY
+1359 
-1365 IATVDNIP
+1365 
-1373 PTMVPQMSYAPDSA
+1373 
-1387 DLGSAEKYDEYKK
+1387 DEYKAVALTK
-1400 IAFVRVV
+1400 EQPLTFEDACICVCEPYRSDNTITVTAFIQCNGRNIGIAFESGGNGSPHIMSTCTVLCNKGMTLSLYEHSTCESVTMHLYPLNVNLIAKQGEYLPLLGGTLLGNINMGGNAFTNTFLHNVKLAPSNFKYSETLKIYYADVELSVPEGSNLSIDFSPDTISLKSNVAKYEAFKSICSVRRNGNYVR
-1407 NDGFEFNCFGS
+1407 FFS
-1418 APNTDLTVIV
+1418 I
-1428 KE
+1428 KEITEPFTCYVYTR

>member
-1 MSETNKPDSI
+1 MSNTNKPDSI
-11 PSIPLFPAKPT
+11 PSTPLFPAKPT

-34 HHPVVPCPP
+34 HHPVPPCPP

-48 NPCDHH
+48 NTCDHH

-93 ALKPYVPG
+93 PLKPYVPG
-101 LSVERQMEY
+101 LTVERQMEY

-147 NDICTEVGYFK
+147 NDICTEVGYFN
-158 DTNVAYKLTRIPF
+158 DTNVPYKITHIPF
-171 IDCTGQPIYFE
+171 VDCAGQPIYFE

-190 LNEGLT
+190 VNEGLT

-214 TQTGKRWKGWTIY
+214 TQTGERWKGWTIY

-236 PPVLREDDS
+236 PPVLRENDS
-245 IYYTFAVTRNGF
+245 KYYTFAVTRNGF

-307 AVGMNYHTKERFIV
+307 AVGMNYHTKDRFIV
-321 VVDGSEQTGCTEK
+321 VVGGSEQTGCTEK

-376 APTMPDVSGFWYIT
+376 APTMPDVTGFWYIT
-390 KERHYHNEFVREVAE
+390 KEWHYHNEFVREVAE

-444 RIEGDQNLS
+444 RIEGDQSLS

-486 EKVLNPIITYNYDRL
+486 ERVLNPIITYNYDRL

-529 RSLITAT
+529 RSLITTT

-548 QADNELRNIFSDPNS
+548 QADNELRNMFSDPNS

-578 NINSEAT
+578 NINNEAT
-585 ARANADTQLGDRID
+585 ARANADTQLSDRID
-599 TMNELI
+599 AVNDLI
-605 RAETEARTSGD
+605 RAETEARTVGD
-616 ADLSTAITN
+616 TNLATSIAN
-625 LRTEYQAFVTNTE
+625 LRTEYQAFVTGTE
-638 GDITTLE
+638 EDITALE
-645 DAVRQLNTQ
+645 DALRQLDTQ
-654 LSVSMEDINTRL
+654 LSVIMEDINTRL
-666 TTAEGDIETLK
+666 TNAEGDIESLK
-677 NSNNDLIARMASLN
+677 NSNSDLIARMASLN

-706 SFDNIKASFS
+706 SFDNIKTSFS

-723 TLKEEWTNFQAGV
+723 TLKEEWTNFQTGV
-736 IGDIKSKLEDG
+736 VGDIKAKLEGG
-747 PWLDNLNLSGGTP
+747 PWLDRLNLSGGTP

-785 LAEVKVGEPTTES
+785 LAEVKVGGPTTES

-820 TDQKFEEALKPGGV
+820 TDQKFEEALSPGGV

-841 KDGGTMRGTI
+841 KAGGTMHGAI
-851 NMDGNKITNLPAPAD
+851 NMDGNKITNLPAPVD
-866 LADAAT
+866 NADAAT
-872 KEYVDNAIADIP
+872 KDYVDTAIADIP
-884 KGDYLELTGGEM
+884 KGDYLERSGGTMTGAIDMGNHEITGVKEPGNDTDAATKKYVDDSIANLDIPEPDLTDYLPLAGGTMTGDIDAGGNTVTGVKLPVNATDVVTKEYLEKLVGVDASTLGEPVTLFDGPVESFTTLTFPEDGYAWVANFTAINEDIDSLFILNRFSDGRLMQLNGFDYKPNHLAIINGSIVKKGDTYTRVEKVNVSHFRIAFIPFNKRALVEDTRVEQFVSVEEYKTANLTKETPVTFEDACICVCEPYRDIVGKTVTAFIQCNDRNIGVTTETGNGQSYMM
-896 SGDINMGGNKIANAA
+896 STCTILCNKGMTLNLGKNSTCERVLMHLYPLNVNLIAKQGEYLPLLGGTLLGDINMGGNALTNTFLHQIQLEPSNFTYSDTFKIYYA
-911 DPTAEK
+911 DIELSVPEGCN
-917 DLATKGYVDNKFIDV
+917 LSIDFS
-932 PLGDYLETSG
+932 P
-942 GTMTGNITFNGG
+942 GNISLENNVAKYEAFKSICSVRRNG
-954 TVTGIQE
+954 
-961 PTTDNDAANKKYV
+961 NYV
-974 DDLIQ
+974 RLF
-979 NTQEAGE
+979 
-986 DAYLKK
+986 
-992 SGDTMLGNLVLGAV
+992 
-1006 ETSTVAEGV
+1006 
-1015 TVDSVDLV
+1015 SVKE
-1023 FNTSLDGSTYI
+1023 I
-1034 KQEAYEDNG
+1034 
-1043 KPHLSF
+1043 
-1049 GTETSGEHVVVR
+1049 TETFSC
-1061 GVDTPVGAYDVANKD
+1061 Y
-1076 YVDNHVPDITGFV
+1076 I
-1089 KQDGSV
+1089 
-1095 PMTGNLNMGDNSVV
+1095 
-1109 GVGAGVTDN
+1109 
-1118 DAVNLAQLKE
+1118 
-1128 YTRVESSI
+1128 YTR
-1136 FGEWKLMGRYR
+1136 
-1147 GSQILNFNFT
+1147 
-1157 AETDIEICFTHIA
+1157 
-1170 TATPRPTNV
+1170 
-1179 RFGVD
+1179 
-1184 AKFKYAVIVGT
+1184 
-1195 YSYTSEMSLIPT
+1195 
-1207 SIMLK
+1207 
-1212 KGETLICLNGG
+1212 
-1223 VSNDL
+1223 
-1228 EIEMVYR
+1228 
-1235 EIKPN
+1235 
-1240 VIVSNEPYKGDI
+1240 
-1252 FGRGIIKAH
+1252 
-1261 DTSLVADRPTIL
+1261 
-1273 NVWVDTLE
+1273 
-1281 SEVEIKINN
+1281 
-1290 VLVGYTGNQG
+1290 
-1300 GHPHELTVFLN
+1300 
-1311 KGDVLTAV
+1311 
-1319 YNTSTIKF
+1319 
-1327 YTMEYYLNIPP
+1327 
-1338 LIPVPPKTF
+1338 
-1347 RIQLPSSGWSID
+1347 
-1359 GERVFY
+1359 
-1365 IATVDNIP
+1365 
-1373 PTMVPQMSYAPDSA
+1373 
-1387 DLGSAEKYDEYKK
+1387 
-1400 IAFVRVV
+1400 
-1407 NDGFEFNCFGS
+1407 
-1418 APNTDLTVIV
+1418 
-1428 KE
+1428 

>member
-1 MSETNKPDSI
+1 MSNTNKPDSI
-11 PSIPLFPAKPT
+11 PSTPLFPAKPT

-28 TPPFCD
+28 TPPA
-34 HHPVVPCPP
+34 PPCPP

-48 NPCDHH
+48 

-93 ALKPYVPG
+93 PLKPYVPG
-101 LSVERQMEY
+101 LTVERQMEY

-158 DTNVAYKLTRIPF
+158 NTNVPYKITSIPF
-171 IDCTGQPIYFE
+171 IDCAGQPIYFE

-190 LNEGLT
+190 VNEGLT

-214 TQTGKRWKGWTIY
+214 TQTGERWKGWTIY

-236 PPVLREDDS
+236 PPVIREDDAK
-245 IYYTFAVTRNGF
+245 YYTFAVTRNGF

-301 QTLARV
+301 QSLARV

-321 VVDGSEQTGCTEK
+321 VVGGSEQTGCTEK

-376 APTMPDVSGFWYIT
+376 APSMPDVTGFWYIT

-486 EKVLNPIITYNYDRL
+486 ERVLNPIITYNYDRL

-529 RSLITAT
+529 RSLITAA

-548 QADNELRNIFSDPNS
+548 QADNELRNMFSDPNS
-563 EIMTLIREVETRLQG
+563 AIMTLIREVETRLQG

-585 ARANADTQLGDRID
+585 TRANADTQLSDRID
-599 TMNELI
+599 AVNDLI
-605 RAETEARTSGD
+605 RAETEARTLGD
-616 ADLSTAITN
+616 TNLATAIAN
-625 LRTEYQAFVTNTE
+625 FRTEYQAFVTGTE
-638 GDITTLE
+638 EDITALE
-645 DAVRQLNTQ
+645 NALRQLDTQ
-654 LSVSMEDINTRL
+654 LTVNMEDIHTRL

-677 NSNNDLIARMASLN
+677 NSNNDLITRMASLN

-723 TLKEEWTNFQAGV
+723 TLKEEWTNFQATV
-736 IGDIKSKLEDG
+736 FDDIKAKLEDG
-747 PWLDNLNLSGGTP
+747 PWIDRLNLSGGTP

-774 FSKPGDDGADA
+774 FSKPGSDGADA

-798 SSVPLGYLTDE
+798 SSVPLGYLTGE

-820 TDQKFEEALKPGGV
+820 TDQKFEEALSPGGV

-841 KDGGTMRGTI
+841 KAGGTMHGAI

-872 KEYVDNAIADIP
+872 KEYVDTAIADIP
-884 KGDYLELTGGEM
+884 TGDYLEKSGGTMTGAI
-896 SGDINMGGNKIANAA
+896 DMGNHEITGVKEPGNDTDAATKKYVDARIANL
-911 DPTAEK
+911 DIPEP
-917 DLATKGYVDNKFIDV
+917 DLT
-932 PLGDYLETSG
+932 DYLPLAG
-942 GTMTGNITFNGG
+942 GTMTGNIDAGG
-954 TVTGIQE
+954 NTVTGVKL
-961 PTTDNDAANKKYV
+961 PVNGTDVVTKEYFDRYTLAEASFIGDSEVLYKGSV
-974 DDLIQ
+974 DGF
-979 NTQEAGE
+979 N
-986 DAYLKK
+986 
-992 SGDTMLGNLVLGAV
+992 
-1006 ETSTVAEGV
+1006 GV
-1015 TVDSVDLV
+1015 TIREDGYVWLTYYAGSGSDVL
-1023 FNTSLDGSTYI
+1023 NTY
-1034 KQEAYEDNG
+1034 
-1043 KPHLSF
+1043 
-1049 GTETSGEHVVVR
+1049 VVVNNAPSNDIIQIS
-1061 GVDTPVGAYDVANKD
+1061 GNGIISAGNGLLVGCV
-1076 YVDNHVPDITGFV
+1076 V
-1089 KQDGSV
+1089 KKGDKLINIDS
-1095 PMTGNLNMGDNSVV
+1095 GN
-1109 GVGAGVTDN
+1109 VT
-1118 DAVNLAQLKE
+1118 NLTIYFRPFRNRVLVE
-1128 YTRVESSI
+1128 DTRVEQ
-1136 FGEWKLMGRYR
+1136 F
-1147 GSQILNFNFT
+1147 
-1157 AETDIEICFTHIA
+1157 
-1170 TATPRPTNV
+1170 
-1179 RFGVD
+1179 
-1184 AKFKYAVIVGT
+1184 
-1195 YSYTSEMSLIPT
+1195 
-1207 SIMLK
+1207 
-1212 KGETLICLNGG
+1212 
-1223 VSNDL
+1223 VS
-1228 EIEMVYR
+1228 V
-1235 EIKPN
+1235 
-1240 VIVSNEPYKGDI
+1240 
-1252 FGRGIIKAH
+1252 
-1261 DTSLVADRPTIL
+1261 
-1273 NVWVDTLE
+1273 
-1281 SEVEIKINN
+1281 
-1290 VLVGYTGNQG
+1290 
-1300 GHPHELTVFLN
+1300 
-1311 KGDVLTAV
+1311 
-1319 YNTSTIKF
+1319 
-1327 YTMEYYLNIPP
+1327 
-1338 LIPVPPKTF
+1338 
-1347 RIQLPSSGWSID
+1347 
-1359 GERVFY
+1359 
-1365 IATVDNIP
+1365 
-1373 PTMVPQMSYAPDSA
+1373 
-1387 DLGSAEKYDEYKK
+1387 DEYKAVALTK
-1400 IAFVRVV
+1400 EQPLTFEDACICVCEPYRRDISITVTAFIQCNGRNIGIAFESGGNGSPHIMSTCTVLCNKGMTLSLYEHSTCESVTMHLYPLNVNLIAKQGEYLPLLGGTLLGNINMGGNAFTNTFLHNVNLGPSNFVYNETLKIYYADVELSVPEGSNLSIDFSPDNISLENNVAKYEAFKSICSVRRNGNYVR
-1407 NDGFEFNCFGS
+1407 FFS
-1418 APNTDLTVIV
+1418 I
-1428 KE
+1428 KEITEPFTCYVYTR